1 MFFFLQHYLNKFYGC
16 PEDRCNL
23 MVLKDTLKKMQKFF
37 ALRETGEIDQK
48 TVEIMKKPRC
58 GVPDVANYNFF
69 HRKPKWGQKDVTYR
83 CVFTSDSAELSLL
96 TVCQS
101 LLPFNVHLQ
110 SCQHRCFSI
119 KSVIFYQL
127 KNERFVLATRFKKDI
142 CQWASPK
149 TESTI
154 NISLKLWSKSSQ
166 LKEPKT

>member
-1 MFFFLQHYLNKFYGC
+1 
-16 PEDRCNL
+16 

-69 HRKPKWGQKDVTYR
+69 HRRPKWGQKDVTYR
-83 CVFTSDSAELSLL
+83 CVFISDSAELSLL

-110 SCQHRCFSI
+110 SCQHRCFRI

-127 KNERFVLATRFKKDI
+127 KNERFVLAKRFKKKETYLSVSQSKNREHNKHI
-142 CQWASPK
+142 FKAVVPNPPPPPPIYIHTGAS
-149 TESTI
+149 
-154 NISLKLWSKSSQ
+154 Q
-166 LKEPKT
+166 